1 MASTSCAVSDNCPEH
16 DSARHPFSE
25 AVAAAIPGGL
35 TSGVEILAFCN
46 EALTSRLFI
55 LACMNILLY
64 FILSGR
70 SSSPLAMKE
79 GEMWIGKLPVVL
91 FDKMIYTMKIHLNRR
106 VDVKGIRKIRSVL

>member
-25 AVAAAIPGGL
+25 AGAAAIPGGL
-35 TSGVEILAFCN
+35 TSDVEILAFCN

-70 SSSPLAMKE
+70 SSSPFA
-79 GEMWIGKLPVVL
+79 
-91 FDKMIYTMKIHLNRR
+91 TRR
-106 VDVKGIRKIRSVL
+106 EKVSLDSIRVIK